1 MTAPDCSLRIGIMG
15 QSSSYDSLIP
25 QTVDNLQKE
34 FCRHA
39 RAFSEIASLSY
50 DDFQN
55 CLGELNLLS
64 DQCIDSNGKK
74 LVFAIKKGTDS
85 TLLWKGTVRIA
96 CVKMDASTKKVES
109 YRLLTL
115 SQFLRV
121 FRTLKCQIEACW
133 QSSQGKNQ
141 CHNGSIMIIPREP
154 AAANQ
159 SKGYADSEFLKNA
172 SALPQHNYN
181 RKGHPISA
189 SLLMEHVDE
198 VTYEGIAVG
207 GIGTEC
213 CICLERQPDVL
224 LPCTHSYCQH
234 CIEQW
239 NVDHKTCPV
248 CRETLEST
256 DDTWVVISEAPGSEE
271 IGQEIRTSL
280 MNLVSSSS
288 SSSSTSNLP

>member
-1 MTAPDCSLRIGIMG
+1 MG

-25 QTVDNLQKE
+25 QSVDNLQKE
-34 FCRHA
+34 ICRHA
-39 RAFSEIASLSY
+39 RAFTEVASLSY

-64 DQCIDSNGKK
+64 DQCVDSNGKK

-85 TLLWKGTVRIA
+85 TVLWKGTVRIA

-121 FRTLKCQIEACW
+121 VKTLECQIEACW
-133 QSSQGKNQ
+133 QSSQ
-141 CHNGSIMIIPREP
+141 
-154 AAANQ
+154 A
-159 SKGYADSEFLKNA
+159 
-172 SALPQHNYN
+172 
-181 RKGHPISA
+181 HPISA
-189 SLLMEHVDE
+189 SLLMEQLEE
-198 VTYEGIAVG
+198 VTHEEGIAVAAG
-207 GIGTEC
+207 GTEC

-234 CIEQW
+234 CIELW

-248 CRETLEST
+248 CRETFEST
-256 DDTWVVISEAPGSEE
+256 DDTWVVISEAPGSDE
-271 IGQEIRTSL
+271 IGKEIRTSL
-280 MNLVSSSS
+280 MNLASSSS

>member
-133 QSSQGKNQ
+133 QSSQG
-141 CHNGSIMIIPREP
+141 
-154 AAANQ
+154 
-159 SKGYADSEFLKNA
+159 
-172 SALPQHNYN
+172 
-181 RKGHPISA
+181 HPISA

>member
-1 MTAPDCSLRIGIMG
+1 MG

-25 QTVDNLQKE
+25 QSVDNLQKE
-34 FCRHA
+34 ICRHA
-39 RAFSEIASLSY
+39 RAFTEVASLSY

-64 DQCIDSNGKK
+64 DQCVDSNGKK

-85 TLLWKGTVRIA
+85 TVLWKGTVRIA

-121 FRTLKCQIEACW
+121 VKTLECQIEACW
-133 QSSQGKNQ
+133 QSSQGKSPS
-141 CHNGSIMIIPREP
+141 HKGSLMIIPRELS
-154 AAANQ
+154 AATH
-159 SKGYADSEFLKNA
+159 SKGYADSEYLKNA
-172 SALPQHNYN
+172 SALPQHNCN
-181 RKGHPISA
+181 RKAHPISA
-189 SLLMEHVDE
+189 SLLMEQLEE
-198 VTYEGIAVG
+198 VTHEEGIAVAAG
-207 GIGTEC
+207 GTEC

-234 CIEQW
+234 CIELW

-248 CRETLEST
+248 CRETFEST
-256 DDTWVVISEAPGSEE
+256 DDTWVVISEAPGSDE
-271 IGQEIRTSL
+271 IGKEIRTSL
-280 MNLVSSSS
+280 MNLASSSS